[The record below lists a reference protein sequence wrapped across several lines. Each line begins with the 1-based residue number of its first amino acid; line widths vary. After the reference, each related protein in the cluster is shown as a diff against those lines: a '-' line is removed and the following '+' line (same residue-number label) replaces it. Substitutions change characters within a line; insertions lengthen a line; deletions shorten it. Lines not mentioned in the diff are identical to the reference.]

1 MRGLSR
7 TENRSDQ
14 PQARGAAPELRPAP
28 RPPRHAFGHG
38 KPSTAPDPRHTARL
52 VKDHSNNNPLRSGR
66 GLGAPSPQRER
77 LTTPALHA
85 QCLLPTSTD
94 WQDRPPPRRR
104 RDRAADHQDAGKPLC
119 GRVQRRG
126 ELASS
131 ERIVRAATPARAQAP
146 PVGAQRR
153 ALALTPERRPAVSCD
168 ALQGGSTARR
178 RTGAGRAAP
187 RLGAGRRLPGRQPRA
202 ARRAAPRK
210 WQGGA
215 TMLTARS
222 GSAWQR
228 TQPYGG
234 GRTRREASMPWLLL
248 SAMRGV

>member
-1 MRGLSR
+1 MAGAEGKEHAPA
-7 TENRSDQ
+7 TG
-14 PQARGAAPELRPAP
+14 ARAAHSPA
-28 RPPRHAFGHG
+28 
-38 KPSTAPDPRHTARL
+38 
-52 VKDHSNNNPLRSGR
+52 VKDQSNNNPFRLAGVWGR
-66 GLGAPSPQRER
+66 LAPKGAPDHANPARRER
-77 LTTPALHA
+77 ACAARAVPA
-85 QCLLPTSTD
+85 TD
-94 WQDRPPPRRR
+94 VHRLAGPPPPWRR

-126 ELASS
+126 Y
-131 ERIVRAATPARAQAP
+131 TPARAQAP
-146 PVGAQRR
+146 PPAAQRR
-153 ALALTPERRPAVSCD
+153 ALALTPESPPAVSCD

-178 RTGAGRAAP
+178 RTGAGRATP

-234 GRTRREASMPWLLL
+234 ENET
-248 SAMRGV
+248 